1 MAGHSKWANIKHR
14 KGAQDAKRAKI
25 WTKILKE
32 ITVAARAGGGDENS
46 NPRLRTAIIEAKSK
60 NVPNDTITRAVKKGT
75 GELESVTYEEIT
87 YEGYGPGGVALFL
100 EVLTDNKQRT
110 VAEIRHLLGKY
121 GGNLGENG
129 SVAWNFSRKGLVRV
143 PAENLNEEEI
153 MMAALD
159 SGAEDII
166 DSDGVFEITADPSAF
181 NDLHE
186 QLKADYPIESAGIEQ
201 IPGTTVELDLD
212 TARKFM
218 KLWDILDDHDDI
230 QKVWSNFDISDEVM
244 TELEDEG

>member
-1 MAGHSKWANIKHR
+1 MSGHSKWANIKHR
-14 KGAQDAKRAKI
+14 KGAQDAKRAKA

-32 ITVAARAGGGDENS
+32 ITVAARAGGGDEGS
-46 NPRLRTAIIEAKSK
+46 NPRLRTAVIEAKSK
-60 NVPNDTITRAVKKGT
+60 NVPNDTINRAIKKGT

-110 VAEIRHLLGKY
+110 VAEVRHYLSKH

-129 SVAWNFSRKGLVRV
+129 SVSWNFSRKGIIRISSEGLD
-143 PAENLNEEEI
+143 EEEV
-153 MMAALD
+153 MMEVLD
-159 SGAEDII
+159 LGADDISE
-166 DSDGVFEITADPSAF
+166 SDGFFEISAEAASF

-186 QLKADYPIESAGIEQ
+186 ALKGKYTIESAGIEQ
-201 IPGTTVELDLD
+201 IPGTTVDLDLD
-212 TARKFM
+212 MARKFM
-218 KLWDILDDHDDI
+218 KLYDLLDDHDDI

-244 TELEDEG
+244 EQLENE